1 MMNDIQ
7 HKALNWETLLAVTDE
22 ERAWPL
28 FDEAQALG
36 LTSDPLLLHSAFYAE
51 RLGLD
56 SSVLGDAYLALRPFY
71 EGMDET
77 IVTLDAESEHW
88 PRLIT
93 TGSYRLRYLYAQG
106 DTTLLSSPMAS
117 VIGTRTPTLEGR
129 QCAAKSARSLI
140 KAGFVVLGGLS
151 GGIEAAAHRS
161 ALNEGAP
168 TVAVIATTH
177 NAFYPL
183 SHMEL
188 QQEIAER
195 GLVVSRFGP
204 AAKNEKVHL
213 LLRNRLMS
221 AISSVVVVVEDRDGG
236 TAVRQATWARKIGKP
251 IILFRHSLEDPALN
265 WPDQFETGSVVK
277 RAQDLGRV
285 AKRLAG
291 LRSEGKKDE
300 STLAQLDLF

>member
-1 MMNDIQ
+1 MNDIQ
-7 HKALNWETLLAVTDE
+7 HQALNWETLLAVADE
-22 ERAWPL
+22 DLAWPL
-28 FDEAQALG
+28 FDEAHALG

-56 SSVLGDAYLALRPFY
+56 SSLLGDAYLALRPFY
-71 EGMDET
+71 EEMDEN
-77 IVTLDAESEHW
+77 IVILDAESEHW

-93 TGSYRLRYLYAQG
+93 TRSYRSRYLYAQG
-106 DTTLLSSPMAS
+106 DTALLSSPMAS
-117 VIGTRTPTLEGR
+117 LIGTRTPTVEGR
-129 QCAAKSARSLI
+129 ACAAKSARSLI

-151 GGIEAAAHRS
+151 GGIEAAAHRA

-168 TVAVIATTH
+168 TIAVIATTH
-177 NAFYPL
+177 NACYPL

-188 QQEIAER
+188 QQEIARR

-236 TAVRQATWARKIGKP
+236 TAVRQATWAGEIGKP
-251 IILFRHSLEDPALN
+251 IILFRHSLDDPALS
-265 WPDQFETGSVVK
+265 WPKQFEKGTVVK

-285 AKRLAG
+285 ARRLSG
-291 LRSEGKKDE
+291 LKSEVKKDE
-300 STLAQLDLF
+300 SRLAQLNLF